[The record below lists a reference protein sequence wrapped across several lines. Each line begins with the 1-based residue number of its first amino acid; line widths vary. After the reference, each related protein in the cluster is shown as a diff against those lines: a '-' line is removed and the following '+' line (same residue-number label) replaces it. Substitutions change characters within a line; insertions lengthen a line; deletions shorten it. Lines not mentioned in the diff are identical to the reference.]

1 MSLSYKPKLS
11 AGVDM
16 DFQFLA
22 RLHISIVYTNVIKSS
37 YLPQR
42 CNVLFQTTPHP
53 TPLKVIPV

>member
-22 RLHISIVYTNVIKSS
+22 RLRISIVYTNVIKSS
-37 YLPQR
+37 
-42 CNVLFQTTPHP
+42 
-53 TPLKVIPV
+53 